1 MRLAYVDAFSGAS
14 GDMMLGALID
24 AGVSPEALTDAL
36 QALPL
41 TGWRLEVRKESRGA
55 ITGTRVIVHDDGSAP
70 LRHYRDIRA
79 LITTSR
85 LPEGIQRKSL
95 HILERLAKA
104 EARVHGMHVEDVHF
118 HEIGAVDTVIDI
130 VGTVIGLDALGIE
143 ALQASPLPLGRGR
156 VSCAHGVL
164 PVPAPATVALLEGV
178 PVRDGGV
185 ERELVTPTGAAIL
198 SGLCRAF
205 GPLPPMVL
213 GAVGYGVGAHPAADP
228 PNVLRLMVGESEPS
242 VRSRRLL
249 LMETH
254 IDDMNPEFYEHLM
267 EACFAEGALDVVLVP
282 GIMKKN
288 RPATLVRVLME
299 PSLRDRVASRVF
311 SESTTLGV
319 RFHEVDR
326 LELQRTT
333 CEVTTPWGPLR
344 VKAATLPDGT
354 VRYQPEY
361 EECREAARRTATPL
375 PLVYDEVKRICL
387 EKRNAPKAETEP

>member
-14 GDMMLGALID
+14 GDMILGALID

-36 QALPL
+36 QGLPL
-41 TGWRLEVRKESRGA
+41 SGWRLEVKKEARGA
-55 ITGTRVIVHDDGSAP
+55 ITGTRAIVHDDGSAP
-70 LRHYRDIRA
+70 LRHFRDIRT
-79 LITTSR
+79 LLSTSR
-85 LPEGIQRKSL
+85 LPEGIKEKSL
-95 HILERLAKA
+95 EVLQRLAKA
-104 EARVHGMHVEDVHF
+104 EARVHGMQVEDVHF
-118 HEIGAVDTVIDI
+118 HEIGAVDTVIDV
-130 VGTVIGLDALGIE
+130 VGTVIGLEALGIE
-143 ALQASPLPLGRGR
+143 SLHASPLPLGRGR

-185 ERELVTPTGAAIL
+185 ERELVTPTGAALL
-198 SGLCRAF
+198 STLCCGF

-213 GAVGYGVGAHPAADP
+213 GAVGYGVGTHPAADP
-228 PNVLRLMVGESEPS
+228 PNVLRLMVGESEPFFA
-242 VRSRRLL
+242 SRRLL

-267 EACFAEGALDVVLVP
+267 ESCFAEGALDVVLVP
-282 GIMKKN
+282 VIMKKN
-288 RPATLVRVLME
+288 RPATLVRVLMD
-299 PSLRDRVASRVF
+299 PSLRDRMAARVF

-326 LELQRTT
+326 LELQRMTR
-333 CEVTTPWGPLR
+333 EVATPWGPVR

-361 EECREAARRTATPL
+361 DECRAVARRTATPL
-375 PLVYDEVKRICL
+375 PLVYDEVKRVCRETID
-387 EKRNAPKAETEP
+387 ASKAGTEP